1 MTEVNPLLN
10 KTIAGQI
17 AQKLDAADGTK
28 DGKINASIWNEFAQE
43 HGGKTIKESI
53 DVETAMNS
61 ITTYVVKGAK
71 SAGKAVNDLAQEWF
85 NKDYAPASGSGS
97 APVEGAGDAGG
108 ASAGKKPGE
117 AGDAEGS
124 EKTDKTPAQTDYEGV
139 RVTVPKKE
147 LPAPPD
153 RTELNIVNKN
163 RADGKKVAE
172 SLKQAN
178 NTFADKSTKQNLDKY
193 RETLKSITK
202 DNVAY
207 VCNHF
212 PDIADRIDDVFF
224 MGAGFDKDEVYDYV
238 LKPLIEKAS
247 EYGYKK
253 DNIPISQYYQQNDPS
268 KLSLDEMKAEINE
281 LTKFIRD
288 KDNEK
293 VHQYNED
300 VRAYNKKVGVVND
313 FNKNERPKAQK
324 IFDEANKFLAEVANM
339 NPKPEIISGHSD
351 YDWKAATLPDG
362 RWIAVSYDEK
372 GEINSISI
380 AFETNPEGDDADVR
394 YIESG
399 AAWDK
404 DRNNSGFD
412 LDPRCL
418 LSSAPDYDF
427 EKLKALAEKIFG

>member
-10 KTIAGQI
+10 STLAGQI

-53 DVETAMNS
+53 DVETAMKS
-61 ITTYVVKGAK
+61 ITSYVVKGAGK
-71 SAGKAVNDLAQEWF
+71 AGKAVNDLAQEWL

-178 NTFADKSTKQNLDKY
+178 NTFAVPELP
-193 RETLKSITK
+193 TLIRIS
-202 DNVAY
+202 
-207 VCNHF
+207 F
-212 PDIADRIDDVFF
+212 ADT
-224 MGAGFDKDEVYDYV
+224 
-238 LKPLIEKAS
+238 P
-247 EYGYKK
+247 
-253 DNIPISQYYQQNDPS
+253 
-268 KLSLDEMKAEINE
+268 
-281 LTKFIRD
+281 
-288 KDNEK
+288 
-293 VHQYNED
+293 
-300 VRAYNKKVGVVND
+300 
-313 FNKNERPKAQK
+313 
-324 IFDEANKFLAEVANM
+324 
-339 NPKPEIISGHSD
+339 
-351 YDWKAATLPDG
+351 
-362 RWIAVSYDEK
+362 
-372 GEINSISI
+372 
-380 AFETNPEGDDADVR
+380 
-394 YIESG
+394 
-399 AAWDK
+399 
-404 DRNNSGFD
+404 
-412 LDPRCL
+412 
-418 LSSAPDYDF
+418 
-427 EKLKALAEKIFG
+427 